1 MNKVYYAF
9 KPSKIEEKEN
19 KILNAVVGCSILLIV
34 FGLMGLAI
42 GLVETYVK

>member
-9 KPSKIEEKEN
+9 KPGKVEKEN

-42 GLVETYVK
+42 GLVETYIK